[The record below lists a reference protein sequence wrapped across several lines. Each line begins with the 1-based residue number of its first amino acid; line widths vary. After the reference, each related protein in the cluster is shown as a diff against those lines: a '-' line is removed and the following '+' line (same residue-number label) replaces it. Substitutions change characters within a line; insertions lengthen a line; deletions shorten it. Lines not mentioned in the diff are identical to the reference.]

1 MGNGGPR
8 EHYSPKHVKA
18 NFSFPRDKNTFSGTW
33 GGSENIADNYFFHA
47 KQFEY

>member
-8 EHYSPKHVKA
+8 EHYHLSM
-18 NFSFPRDKNTFSGTW
+18 SGLTLLFLDLRILSQEH
-33 GGSENIADNYFFHA
+33 GEEVRILLTLYFFHA